1 MQGIPNPTELL
12 VGAMAFLR
20 IGALLFSLPI
30 LGDAPTPVRVRVLLS
45 LALTIGMYPAI
56 PATWA
61 PNLAADVLTIA
72 SYVIREVGIGL
83 VIGFCAR
90 AAFDGIMMAA
100 TVVSYQMGFGTASLF
115 LPDYGEKMDSF
126 SAFHRMMVMLIFLT
140 LGLHQ
145 IFLSAILDTFRL
157 IPGGAAHMS
166 GSLVAILI
174 TVTGGILAIAVQLSA
189 PILVALLFTMAAI
202 GLIARA
208 VPNMNAFLMS
218 FPASFIIGMV
228 IYIATL
234 PFFPSWITDHFTGV
248 QELLHGII
256 RSIAPSPQP

>member
-1 MQGIPNPTELL
+1 MTGLPNPTQLL

-20 IGALLFSLPI
+20 IGGLLLSLPVI
-30 LGDAPTPVRVRVLLS
+30 GDAPTPVRVRILLS
-45 LALTIGMYPAI
+45 LALTIGLYPAI
-56 PATWA
+56 PASWA
-61 PNLAADVLTIA
+61 PDLATDVLTIS
-72 SYVIREVGIGL
+72 SYVVRELAIGL
-83 VIGFCAR
+83 IVGFCAR

-115 LPDYGEKMDSF
+115 LPDYSEKMDSF

-140 LGLHQ
+140 LGLHR
-145 IFLSAILDTFRL
+145 IFLTAVIDTFRL
-157 IPGGAAHMS
+157 IPGGGAHLT
-166 GSLVAILI
+166 GSLVTIIISL
-174 TVTGGILAIAVQLSA
+174 TGGILAIAVQLAA

-228 IYIATL
+228 VYIATL
-234 PFFPSWITDHFTGV
+234 PFFPGWMQDHFISI
-248 QELLHGII
+248 QEQIHGII
-256 RSIAPSPQP
+256 RSMSPTTQP

>member
-1 MQGIPNPTELL
+1 MQGLPNPTQLL

-20 IGALLFSLPI
+20 IGGLLFSLPI
-30 LGDAPTPVRVRVLLS
+30 IGDAPTPVRVRVLLS
-45 LALTIGMYPAI
+45 LGLTIGLYPAI
-56 PATWA
+56 PASWA

-72 SYVIREVGIGL
+72 SYVVRELAIGL
-83 VIGFCAR
+83 VVGFCAR
-90 AAFDGIMMAA
+90 TAFDGIMMAA

-115 LPDYGEKMDSF
+115 LPDYSEKMDSF

-145 IFLSAILDTFRL
+145 VFLSAILDTFRL
-157 IPGGAAHMS
+157 IPGGGAHMS
-166 GSLVAILI
+166 GSLITILI
-174 TVTGGILAIAVQLSA
+174 NLTGGILAIAVQLSA

-218 FPASFIIGMV
+218 FPASFVIGTIV
-228 IYIATL
+228 YIATL
-234 PFFPSWITDHFTGV
+234 PFFPAWMQDHFVGV
-248 QELLHGII
+248 QEQMHGLI
-256 RSIAPSPQP
+256 RAMAPSTSP